1 MLLMTEWV
9 TSKKVSLD
17 MDTLSQRC
25 LDFIQF
31 LEQKLKTKVDLS
43 TQLLSQ
49 VLVHPS
55 FAHEKS
61 LSSSYE
67 RFEFL
72 GDSIVN
78 TIITTAL
85 FEKFETESEGTL
97 SRLKAVLISTESLAS
112 LAVAIE
118 LDRYLY
124 VTGMLVSDS
133 SEKNQKYNKTQ
144 GRAFEAM
151 MGAIYLSSGFD
162 KAKHIF
168 DKIVA
173 LWQVQHSQNWYD
185 KQRLL
190 SLDVKSI
197 LQEKLHA
204 IGLLNPCYVMIEHE
218 KKIPQDEFVMALM
231 IDNKEIARAKST
243 SKKDAEK
250 IVAKIV
256 LENWAENQNYFK
268 KVE

>member
-1 MLLMTEWV
+1 MD
-9 TSKKVSLD
+9 SLN
-17 MDTLSQRC
+17 QRC
-25 LDFIQF
+25 TDFINF
-31 LEQKLKTKVDLS
+31 LELNLKIKIDLS
-43 TQLLSQ
+43 IELLSQ
-49 VLVHPS
+49 VLIHPS

-67 RFEFL
+67 RLEFL

-78 TIITTAL
+78 TIVTTAL
-85 FEKFETESEGTL
+85 FEKFETESEGVL

-112 LAVAIE
+112 LAVTIE
-118 LDRYLY
+118 LNRYLY
-124 VTGMLVSDS
+124 VTGMLVVENHD
-133 SEKNQKYNKTQ
+133 KNQKYNKTQ
-144 GRAFEAM
+144 GRAFEAF

-162 KAKHIF
+162 KSKKFFEEI
-168 DKIVA
+168 IA
-173 LWQVQHSQNWYD
+173 LWQTKHQQDWYD

-204 IGLLNPCYVMIEHE
+204 IGMLNPSYVMVEHE

-250 IVAKIV
+250 IVAKNV
-256 LENWAENQNYFK
+256 LDKWAEDKNYLK